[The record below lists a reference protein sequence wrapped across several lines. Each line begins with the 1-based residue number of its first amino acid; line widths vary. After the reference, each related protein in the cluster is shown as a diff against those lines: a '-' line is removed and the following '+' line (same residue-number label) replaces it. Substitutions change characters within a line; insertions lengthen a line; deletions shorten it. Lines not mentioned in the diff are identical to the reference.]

1 MGGGGNR
8 LSVETKKR
16 CLYGSSWETF
26 VPQRLSKDTVILM
39 HGGGNWGD
47 LWRVHQ
53 EFRLRIME
61 EYPENPI
68 IVLPQS
74 VYYEDPR
81 ICEADMAL
89 VNKHQNVTIC
99 VRDQASYD
107 LLTAKLDNKVLL
119 LPDMAFLGDYT
130 ASNVKTG
137 RTLFLK
143 RSDKELANLDK
154 IMPHL
159 PKEYEEHDWPTL
171 ENDYPIYRQSKAVR
185 GIRKILR
192 HLSKPLDNKW
202 EDHFW
207 EHTILPFTIKT
218 GVDFL
223 NQYDTI
229 YTTRL
234 HTAILGMLLGKEII
248 LFDNSYGKNSGFF
261 ETWLSDVDNIK
272 LVKV

>member
-1 MGGGGNR
+1 
-8 LSVETKKR
+8 
-16 CLYGSSWETF
+16 
-26 VPQRLSKDTVILM
+26 
-39 HGGGNWGD
+39 
-47 LWRVHQ
+47 
-53 EFRLRIME
+53 ME